1 MKKFIKS
8 LNLSLSDLLLFV
20 GFIAFAIFLIFGQ
33 LFMQFQDPKEV
44 ALPLWAAIICSV
56 VMIGSWG
63 GYLYIELYLKK
74 NKFNPIIAI
83 TFLALIMLN
92 IIAIVVQPEQS
103 SEIVTIRYRADES
116 LQYLI
121 GTKDT
126 ALLSVSP
133 THKFVFISEMIG
145 TGTFIYIAFFIFSKR
160 ITGVKFIEY
169 LGYALF
175 AFLGVLIIYS
185 YISEWYK
192 YAGAFKYLFG
202 DHTTPITDILTV
214 QSFIIHRN
222 AFGMCMMLGIIFCFI
237 NHSIKPR
244 KWLYPLCGYFY
255 LSMVFSLC
263 KTALLISAL
272 LIVIYFVYR
281 LIVTYKEHQKRNKI
295 SFIVLGAVLVL
306 GFIFIGVPYLTKGK
320 ILGKV
325 YEAISTIAVGGH
337 SLDARTYIWDNS
349 FQLLQNGWWLIGRGF
364 GTINLQLWPMNV
376 ISHEE
381 NYIPTHSGWV
391 NLVAEGG
398 IIFLLAYIAFLIYFG
413 YITVKSYKKSP
424 GFVFTVLLG
433 VIGFFLYTF
442 IETIEYL
449 MYVFMFL
456 IFVIYFSKE
465 KEEAVVPQEAIE
477 EKTE

>member
-1 MKKFIKS
+1 M
-8 LNLSLSDLLLFV
+8 
-20 GFIAFAIFLIFGQ
+20 
-33 LFMQFQDPKEV
+33 
-44 ALPLWAAIICSV
+44 W
-56 VMIGSWG
+56 
-63 GYLYIELYLKK
+63 
-74 NKFNPIIAI
+74 
-83 TFLALIMLN
+83 
-92 IIAIVVQPEQS
+92 
-103 SEIVTIRYRADES
+103 
-116 LQYLI
+116 
-121 GTKDT
+121 
-126 ALLSVSP
+126 
-133 THKFVFISEMIG
+133 
-145 TGTFIYIAFFIFSKR
+145 
-160 ITGVKFIEY
+160 
-169 LGYALF
+169 
-175 AFLGVLIIYS
+175 
-185 YISEWYK
+185 
-192 YAGAFKYLFG
+192 
-202 DHTTPITDILTV
+202 IL
-214 QSFIIHRN
+214 
-222 AFGMCMMLGIIFCFI
+222 
-237 NHSIKPR
+237 
-244 KWLYPLCGYFY
+244 
-255 LSMVFSLC
+255 LC

-306 GFIFIGVPYLTKGK
+306 GFIFVGVPYLTKGK

-456 IFVIYFSKE
+456 IFVVYFSKE
-465 KEEAVVPQEAIE
+465 KEEAVVPQEIKE